1 MCTFWPVEKK
11 VSVLSNLWG
20 LAGICGGM
28 KRYKFVLSHQWI
40 YIYLCTS
47 DLWGL
52 AGICGGM
59 RRWEGWV
66 QAHPVAP
73 GLHCAYPANIQLVNI
88 LLQKK
93 SLGKNMFTQK
103 AFPWQTGS
111 PIPLHR
117 ANIFLCKNYI
127 CKHSFSNPLSGKYS
141 HLYKHSSSKH
151 ASSKHSSSKHSSIK
165 HWFC

>member
-1 MCTFWPVEKK
+1 MRAGRYMWRNETIQICTFSPVD
-11 VSVLSNLWG
+11 L
-20 LAGICGGM
+20 
-28 KRYKFVLSHQWI
+28 Q

-93 SLGKNMFTQK
+93 IIRQK
-103 AFPWQTGS
+103 HVHAESVPV
-111 PIPLHR
+111 
-117 ANIFLCKNYI
+117 ANRLPYTFAPCKYLFVQNYI

>member
-1 MCTFWPVEKK
+1 MIRAFVLLTCVAMQKCTFWPMTTNFYTYDIVKNDVYFLTCGKK

-93 SLGKNMFTQK
+93 IIRQK
-103 AFPWQTGS
+103 HVHAESVPVANRLPYTFAPCKYFFVQKLYLQTF
-111 PIPLHR
+111 I
-117 ANIFLCKNYI
+117 
-127 CKHSFSNPLSGKYS
+127 
-141 HLYKHSSSKH
+141 
-151 ASSKHSSSKHSSIK
+151 
-165 HWFC
+165 